1 MRAPGSRCEDHSLDS
16 EVTIGD
22 NVVGSGSTVNARDIT
37 AFINTVDQTTDLEPE
52 LKRVLVEARKAL
64 ESSSL
69 AGADKD
75 DDDADLGK
83 LTDEIQRPEPQPGR
97 IKRLFE
103 SIKQLAPDVAS
114 ILSSAAKTG
123 ELIEG

>member
-1 MRAPGSRCEDHSLDS
+1 LDS

-22 NVVGSGSTVNARDIT
+22 NVVGSAVGSGSTVNARDIT

-75 DDDADLGK
+75 DAADDLGK

-114 ILSSAAKTG
+114 ILSSMAQIG
-123 ELIEG
+123 ELIKG